1 MRCARGGVLV
11 SWRGCPQLAAGTIRE
26 LNADS
31 NVPLAADGQALH
43 LLPILLVVP
52 SHLRAYAV
60 RPLSMSND
68 ELAYSLTER
77 DYQSGRF
84 KKAAMECRNVKQ
96 RDQEDTPFKPWDNA
110 WITTHE
116 LAGLCSVSART

>member
-1 MRCARGGVLV
+1 M

-26 LNADS
+26 LNANS

-96 RDQEDTPFKPWDNA
+96 RDQEDTSFKPWDNA